1 MYIIIFGVSKL
12 SAHIARILS
21 QESHGVFLV
30 DSDQN
35 KLDQVSS
42 DLDVSVLHEL
52 ENPWMILQ
60 RLAPLKADA
69 ILALTENDEQ
79 NLTICKIAKQLDYP
93 TTIAMIH
100 NENYVNATK
109 LNFNEIFSVDYFIC
123 PSLLTSQEIFKHIAT
138 PRSAG
143 TENFA
148 HGAIYMHTLTVPENW
163 EHVEKRIM
171 QIKFPRGL
179 ILGLIRRCHY
189 DENHFPTEKEIIFPH
204 GKDVLKAHDEV
215 TFIGKPDAINMLNS
229 FFNIHYRPVKSV
241 VLVGG
246 SKVAVNLAHILQERN
261 IETIL
266 IEKKEEKSKWLAS
279 ILPKTTIIH
288 QDGCNFQYLKMEQ
301 IGKMD
306 AMVACTYHDEI
317 NILATTLAKKLG
329 CERTIASI
337 GDVQISGILEQ
348 VQIDH
353 YVSPREAMANRI
365 LSIIQ
370 KNKILAVSSL
380 YENQAKVLE
389 LKVSAQSPLA
399 GIPIFELGM
408 YLPNDFLIAA
418 IQNRGRIMIADGNK
432 IMCPGDTVI
441 VITHPQHYI
450 AIQKLF

>member
-1 MYIIIFGVSKL
+1 MYIIIFGVNTL
-12 SAHIARILS
+12 SAHIASILS
-21 QESHGVFLV
+21 LESHGVFLV

-35 KLDQVSS
+35 KLDAISA

-52 ENPWMILQ
+52 ENPWLVLE
-60 RLAPLKADA
+60 RLAPMKPDA
-69 ILALTENDEQ
+69 VLALTDNDEQ
-79 NLTICKIAKQLDYP
+79 NLSICKIAKNLGYP
-93 TTIAMIH
+93 TTISLIH
-100 NENYVNATK
+100 NENYVNATQ

-123 PSLLTSQEIFKHIAT
+123 PSLLVSQEIFKYIAT
-138 PRSAG
+138 PKASG
-143 TENFA
+143 IENFA
-148 HGAIYMHTLTVPENW
+148 HGAIYMHTIIVPEGW
-163 EHVEKRIM
+163 S
-171 QIKFPRGL
+171 QIGTLVKDIRFPKGM
-179 ILGLIRRCHY
+179 ILGLIRRTHP
-189 DENHFPTEKEIIFPH
+189 DENQTGVEKEIIFPH
-204 GKDVLKAHDEV
+204 GKDTLKAGDEA

-229 FFNIHYRPVKSV
+229 FFNLHYRPIKSV

-246 SKVAVNLAHILQERN
+246 SKIALNLAKILDQRG

-266 IEKKEEKSKWLAS
+266 IEKQEAKSKWLAS
-279 ILPKTTIIH
+279 ILPRATIIQ

-301 IGKMD
+301 IGRAD
-306 AMVACTYHDEI
+306 ALVACTYKDEI
-317 NILATTLAKKLG
+317 NILATSLAKKLG

-337 GDVQISGILEQ
+337 GDVQISGILDQ

-389 LKVSAQSPLA
+389 LKVSTQSPLA

-432 IMCPGDTVI
+432 ILCPGDTVI
-441 VITHPQHYI
+441 VITHPQHYN